1 MASEDD
7 ACVQRELFFILCY
20 WRIRLP
26 FRPFPF
32 SHSSHANPFRHNTMA
47 QQFVFQMLG
56 MSKFYGDKPVLQN
69 FNLSFYLGA
78 KIGIVGDNGAG
89 KSTLLRIMAGED
101 TEIMGTATI
110 TKGMRVL
117 LVPQEPRL
125 NPEKTVRGNLEEA
138 MAPIQNLIDRYDQ
151 VMEKMGDPDLTQKET
166 DKLNDEFDFLQN
178 EIDRLDGWN
187 LDHLL
192 DVASDALVL
201 PPDDAD
207 VTKLSGGEKRRVAL
221 CKALLAKP
229 DLLLLDEPTNHLDAE
244 TIAWLEQALREY
256 PGTVI
261 IVTHDR
267 YFLDHITKWIL
278 EIENTR
284 GIPFEGNYSSWLKQ
298 KQEILRQIEKKE
310 TARQKLLARELEWI
324 SATPAA
330 RQKQNQARIT
340 RYNELASQSF
350 EIERD
355 DLTIQIPPGPRL
367 GDKVVDVEHVTK
379 AFGNQPPLLNDASF
393 SVPPGAVVGIIGPN
407 GTGKT
412 TLFRMIMG
420 LDKPDSGEI
429 RIGSTVQLS
438 YIDQNR
444 DELVDSRT
452 VYEEITDGQENLMV
466 GGKSINGR
474 AYVSKFN
481 FRGPSQQ
488 KLVGQLSGGERNRVH
503 LAKLLRRGG
512 NLILLDEPTNDL
524 DVNTMRVLENA
535 IRDFTG
541 CAMVISH
548 DRYFLDRICTH
559 LLLFEGDGRL
569 VWFPG
574 NFADYE
580 AKYLTGEGKFAHR
593 RERYRTF

>member
-1 MASEDD
+1 
-7 ACVQRELFFILCY
+7 
-20 WRIRLP
+20 
-26 FRPFPF
+26 
-32 SHSSHANPFRHNTMA
+32 MA

-355 DLTIQIPPGPRL
+355 ELTIQIPPGPRL

>member
-1 MASEDD
+1 M
-7 ACVQRELFFILCY
+7 
-20 WRIRLP
+20 P
-26 FRPFPF
+26 P
-32 SHSSHANPFRHNTMA
+32 N
-47 QQFVFQMLG
+47 FVFQMIG
-56 MSKFYGDKPVLQN
+56 MSKYYGDKPVLQD
-69 FNLSFYLGA
+69 FYLSFYLGA
-78 KIGIVGDNGAG
+78 KIGIVGENGAG
-89 KSTLLRIMAGED
+89 KSTLLRIMAGLD
-101 TEIMGTATI
+101 TEINGTATI

-117 LVPQEPRL
+117 LVPQEPQL
-125 NPEKTVRGNLEEA
+125 NPDKDVRGNLEEA
-138 MAPIQNLIDRYDQ
+138 MAPIQALIDRYDA
-151 VMEKMGDPDLTQKET
+151 VMEKMGDPDLTEKET
-166 DKLNDEFDFLQN
+166 NKLNDEFDFLQN

-201 PPDDAD
+201 PPDNAD
-207 VTKLSGGEKRRVAL
+207 VRTLSGGERRRVAL
-221 CKALLAKP
+221 CKALLEKP

-267 YFLDHITKWIL
+267 YFLDNITKWIL

-298 KQEILRQIEKKE
+298 KQERLRQAEKRE
-310 TARQKLLARELEWI
+310 STRQKILARELEWLN
-324 SATPAA
+324 STPAA
-330 RQKQNQARIT
+330 RQKQNQARVT
-340 RYNELASQSF
+340 RYQELAAQEF
-350 EIERD
+350 QLDKDE
-355 DLTIQIPPGPRL
+355 LAIQIPPGPHL
-367 GDKVVDVEHVTK
+367 GDKVINVTGLTK
-379 AFGNQPPLLNDASF
+379 HFDDRTPIIKDANF
-393 SVPPGAVVGIIGPN
+393 TIPPGAVVGIIGPN
-407 GTGKT
+407 GAGKT

-420 LDKPDSGEI
+420 LEKPDSGVI
-429 RIGSTVQLS
+429 DIGSTVQLS

-452 VYEEITDGQENLMV
+452 VYEEITDGLENLTV
-466 GGKSINGR
+466 GGKVINGR

-481 FRGPSQQ
+481 FRGPMQQ

-512 NLILLDEPTNDL
+512 NMILLDEPTNDL

-535 IRDFTG
+535 IMDFPG

-559 LLLFEGDGRL
+559 LLLFEGDGKL
-569 VWFPG
+569 TWFPG

-580 AKYLTGEGKFAHR
+580 AKYLTGENSFEHR
-593 RERYRTF
+593 RSKFRTF

>member
-1 MASEDD
+1 
-7 ACVQRELFFILCY
+7 
-20 WRIRLP
+20 
-26 FRPFPF
+26 
-32 SHSSHANPFRHNTMA
+32 MA

-298 KQEILRQIEKKE
+298 KQEIPRQIEKKE

-559 LLLFEGDGRL
+559 LLLFEGDGKL

>member
-1 MASEDD
+1 
-7 ACVQRELFFILCY
+7 
-20 WRIRLP
+20 
-26 FRPFPF
+26 
-32 SHSSHANPFRHNTMA
+32 MA
-47 QQFVFQMLG
+47 QQFVLQMLG

-559 LLLFEGDGRL
+559 LLLFEGDGKL

>member
-1 MASEDD
+1 
-7 ACVQRELFFILCY
+7 
-20 WRIRLP
+20 
-26 FRPFPF
+26 
-32 SHSSHANPFRHNTMA
+32 MA

-69 FNLSFYLGA
+69 FNLSFYLVA

-125 NPEKTVRGNLEEA
+125 NPEKTVRGNLEEE

-559 LLLFEGDGRL
+559 LLLFEGDGKL

>member
-1 MASEDD
+1 
-7 ACVQRELFFILCY
+7 
-20 WRIRLP
+20 
-26 FRPFPF
+26 
-32 SHSSHANPFRHNTMA
+32 MA

-452 VYEEITDGQENLMV
+452 VYEEITDDQENLMV

-559 LLLFEGDGRL
+559 LLLFEGDGKL

>member
-1 MASEDD
+1 
-7 ACVQRELFFILCY
+7 
-20 WRIRLP
+20 
-26 FRPFPF
+26 
-32 SHSSHANPFRHNTMA
+32 MA

-201 PPDDAD
+201 PPDEAD

>member
-1 MASEDD
+1 
-7 ACVQRELFFILCY
+7 
-20 WRIRLP
+20 
-26 FRPFPF
+26 
-32 SHSSHANPFRHNTMA
+32 MA

-166 DKLNDEFDFLQN
+166 DKLNNEFDFLQN

>member
-1 MASEDD
+1 MA
-7 ACVQRELFFILCY
+7 
-20 WRIRLP
+20 P
-26 FRPFPF
+26 
-32 SHSSHANPFRHNTMA
+32 
-47 QQFVFQMLG
+47 QFVFQMLG
-56 MSKFYGDKPVLQN
+56 MSKFYGDKPILQN

-101 TEIMGTATI
+101 KEIMGSATI

-125 NPEKTVRGNLEEA
+125 NPEKTVRENLEEA
-138 MAPIQNLIDRYDQ
+138 MAPVQALIDRYDQ
-151 VMEKMGDPDLTQKET
+151 VMERMGDTSLSQKET

-207 VTKLSGGEKRRVAL
+207 VTKLSGGERRRVAL

-298 KQEILRQIEKKE
+298 KQELLRQQEKKE
-310 TARQKLLARELEWI
+310 SARQKLLARELEWI
-324 SATPAA
+324 SSTPAA

-340 RYNELASQSF
+340 RYNELAAQTF
-350 EIERD
+350 ELERD
-355 DLTIQIPPGPRL
+355 DLTIQIPPGARL
-367 GDKVVDVEHVTK
+367 GDKVLDVENLTK
-379 AFGNQPPLLNDASF
+379 AFPGRPPLIQDASF
-393 SVPPGAVVGIIGPN
+393 TVPPGAVVGIIGPN

-420 LDKPDSGEI
+420 LDKPDSGTI
-429 RIGSTVQLS
+429 RLGSTVELS

-444 DELVDSRT
+444 DELDDSRT
-452 VYEEITDGQENLMV
+452 VYEEITDGQENLLV

-481 FRGPSQQ
+481 FRGPAQQ

-512 NLILLDEPTNDL
+512 NLLLLDEPTNDL

-535 IRDFTG
+535 IRNFTG

-559 LLLFEGDGRL
+559 LLLFEGDGKL

-580 AKYLTGEGKFAHR
+580 AKYLSSEGGFAHR
-593 RERYRTF
+593 REKYRTF

>member
-1 MASEDD
+1 
-7 ACVQRELFFILCY
+7 
-20 WRIRLP
+20 
-26 FRPFPF
+26 
-32 SHSSHANPFRHNTMA
+32 MA

-559 LLLFEGDGRL
+559 LLLFEGDGKL

-580 AKYLTGEGKFAHR
+580 AKYLTGEGKFTHR

>member
-1 MASEDD
+1 
-7 ACVQRELFFILCY
+7 
-20 WRIRLP
+20 
-26 FRPFPF
+26 
-32 SHSSHANPFRHNTMA
+32 MA

-244 TIAWLEQALREY
+244 TIAWLEQALREC

>member
-1 MASEDD
+1 M
-7 ACVQRELFFILCY
+7 
-20 WRIRLP
+20 P
-26 FRPFPF
+26 P
-32 SHSSHANPFRHNTMA
+32 
-47 QQFVFQMLG
+47 QFVFQMLG
-56 MSKFYGDKPVLQN
+56 MSKFYGDKPILQN
-69 FNLSFYLGA
+69 FNLSFFLGA
-78 KIGIVGDNGAG
+78 KIGIVGENGAG

-101 TEIMGTATI
+101 KEILGTATI

-125 NPEKTVRGNLEEA
+125 NPEKDVRGNLEEA
-138 MAPIQNLIDRYDQ
+138 MAPIQKLIDRYDE
-151 VMEKMGDPDLTQKET
+151 VMGMMGDSSLSEKET
-166 DKLNDEFDFLQN
+166 NKLNDEFDFLQN

-187 LDHLL
+187 IDHYL
-192 DVASDALVL
+192 DVASEALVL

-221 CKALLAKP
+221 CKALLEKP

-244 TIAWLEQALREY
+244 TIAWLEKALREY

-298 KQEILRQIEKKE
+298 KAELLRQAEKRE
-310 TARQKLLARELEWI
+310 STRQKILARELEWI

-330 RQKQNQARIT
+330 RQKQNQARVT
-340 RYNELASQSF
+340 RYNELAAQTF
-350 EIERD
+350 ELERD
-355 DLTIQIPPGPRL
+355 ELTIQIPPGPRL
-367 GDKVVDVEHVTK
+367 GDKVLTVTHLCK
-379 AFGNQPPLLNDASF
+379 GFAGRGNLIQDANF
-393 SVPPGAVVGIIGPN
+393 TVPPGAVVGIIGPN

-412 TLFRMIMG
+412 TLFRMLMG
-420 LDKPDSGEI
+420 LDTPDSGTIEL
-429 RIGSTVQLS
+429 GETVQLS

-452 VYEEITDGQENLMV
+452 VYEEITDNQENLNV
-466 GGKSINGR
+466 GGKLLNGR
-474 AYVSKFN
+474 SYVSKFN
-481 FRGPSQQ
+481 FRGAAQQ

-512 NLILLDEPTNDL
+512 NFILLDEPTNDL

-535 IRDFTG
+535 IMDFTG

-559 LLLFEGDGRL
+559 LLLFEGDGKL

-580 AKYLTGEGKFAHR
+580 AKYLASDASYEHR
-593 RERYRTF
+593 REKYKVF

>member
-1 MASEDD
+1 
-7 ACVQRELFFILCY
+7 
-20 WRIRLP
+20 
-26 FRPFPF
+26 
-32 SHSSHANPFRHNTMA
+32 MA

-56 MSKFYGDKPVLQN
+56 MSKFYGDKSVLQN

-355 DLTIQIPPGPRL
+355 DLTIQIPPGARL

-559 LLLFEGDGRL
+559 LLLFEGDGKL

>member
-1 MASEDD
+1 
-7 ACVQRELFFILCY
+7 
-20 WRIRLP
+20 
-26 FRPFPF
+26 
-32 SHSSHANPFRHNTMA
+32 MA

-379 AFGNQPPLLNDASF
+379 AFGNQHPLLNDASF

-559 LLLFEGDGRL
+559 LLLFEGDGKL

>member
-1 MASEDD
+1 
-7 ACVQRELFFILCY
+7 
-20 WRIRLP
+20 
-26 FRPFPF
+26 
-32 SHSSHANPFRHNTMA
+32 MA

-466 GGKSINGR
+466 GEKSINGR

-559 LLLFEGDGRL
+559 LLLFEGDGKL

>member
-1 MASEDD
+1 
-7 ACVQRELFFILCY
+7 
-20 WRIRLP
+20 
-26 FRPFPF
+26 
-32 SHSSHANPFRHNTMA
+32 MA

-412 TLFRMIMG
+412 PLFRMIMG

>member
-1 MASEDD
+1 
-7 ACVQRELFFILCY
+7 
-20 WRIRLP
+20 
-26 FRPFPF
+26 
-32 SHSSHANPFRHNTMA
+32 MA

-355 DLTIQIPPGPRL
+355 ALTIQIPPGPRL

-393 SVPPGAVVGIIGPN
+393 SVPPGAVVGIIGPT

>member
-1 MASEDD
+1 
-7 ACVQRELFFILCY
+7 
-20 WRIRLP
+20 
-26 FRPFPF
+26 
-32 SHSSHANPFRHNTMA
+32 MA

-420 LDKPDSGEI
+420 LDKPDSGET

>member
-1 MASEDD
+1 M
-7 ACVQRELFFILCY
+7 
-20 WRIRLP
+20 P
-26 FRPFPF
+26 P
-32 SHSSHANPFRHNTMA
+32 
-47 QQFVFQMLG
+47 QFVFQMIG
-56 MSKFYGDKPVLQN
+56 MSKFYGDKPILQD
-69 FNLSFYLGA
+69 FYLSFYLGA
-78 KIGIVGDNGAG
+78 KIGIVGENGAG

-101 TEIMGTATI
+101 KEINGTATI

-117 LVPQEPRL
+117 LVPQEPQL
-125 NPEKTVRGNLEEA
+125 NPEKDVRGNLEEA
-138 MAPIQNLIDRYDQ
+138 MAPIQELIDRYDA
-151 VMEKMGDPDLTQKET
+151 VMEKMGDPDLSEKET
-166 DKLNDEFDFLQN
+166 AKLNDEFDFLQN

-207 VTKLSGGEKRRVAL
+207 VRTLSGGERRRVAL
-221 CKALLAKP
+221 CKALLSKP

-244 TIAWLEQALREY
+244 TITWLEQALREY

-284 GIPFEGNYSSWLKQ
+284 GIPFEGNYSSWLEQ
-298 KQEILRQIEKKE
+298 KQERLRQSEKRE
-310 TARQKLLARELEWI
+310 STRQKILARELEWL
-324 SATPAA
+324 SSTPAA

-340 RYNELASQSF
+340 RYNELAAQEF
-350 EIERD
+350 QIDRD
-355 DLTIQIPPGPRL
+355 ELTIQIPPGPRL
-367 GDKVVDVEHVTK
+367 GDKVINVSHLTK
-379 AFGNQPPLLNDASF
+379 HFGDRPPVINDASF
-393 SVPPGAVVGIIGPN
+393 SIPPGAVVGVIGPN
-407 GTGKT
+407 GAGKT
-412 TLFRMIMG
+412 TLFKMLMG
-420 LDKPDSGEI
+420 MEKPDSGDI
-429 RIGSTVQLS
+429 DIGSTVQLS

-452 VYEEITDGQENLMV
+452 VYEEITDGLENLTV
-466 GGKSINGR
+466 GGKVLNGR

-481 FRGPSQQ
+481 FRGPMQQ

-512 NLILLDEPTNDL
+512 NMILLDEPTNDL

-535 IRDFTG
+535 IMDFPG

-559 LLLFEGDGRL
+559 LLLFEGDGKI

-580 AKYLTGEGKFAHR
+580 AKYLTNSNSFEHR
-593 RERYRTF
+593 RSKFKTF

>member
-1 MASEDD
+1 
-7 ACVQRELFFILCY
+7 
-20 WRIRLP
+20 
-26 FRPFPF
+26 
-32 SHSSHANPFRHNTMA
+32 MA

-56 MSKFYGDKPVLQN
+56 MSKFYGDKPVLHN

-178 EIDRLDGWN
+178 EINRLDGWN

-298 KQEILRQIEKKE
+298 KQEILCQIEKKE

-559 LLLFEGDGRL
+559 LLLFEGDGKL

>member
-1 MASEDD
+1 
-7 ACVQRELFFILCY
+7 
-20 WRIRLP
+20 
-26 FRPFPF
+26 
-32 SHSSHANPFRHNTMA
+32 MA

-138 MAPIQNLIDRYDQ
+138 MAPIQSLIDRYDQ

-412 TLFRMIMG
+412 TLFRMIIG

-429 RIGSTVQLS
+429 HIGSTVQLS

-559 LLLFEGDGRL
+559 LLLFEGDGKL